1 MRHLLV
7 LALAVA
13 GAVIAAVAAQAE
25 PVIPISTDACPGFAQ
40 TYPDDYLESPNL
52 DFGSMP
58 AGAYIAPGDDLGAIT
73 LRRLGGPNGIR
84 WVISLRGLTAPGEGP
99 NGSIDL
105 PTLTAFASYSYTIHG
120 EFTTPPGRIGG
131 ADHRRRLY
139 PDRPLG
145 RRTHV
150 GARRHRRPRSRVEC
164 RHLERPLLARLKCSA
179 SRSARLPKRSSRSRK
194 DLARGAAALTHMR

>member
-40 TYPDDYLESPNL
+40 TYPDAYLESPNL

-99 NGSIDL
+99 NGSSDL

-120 EFTTPPGRIGG
+120 EFTTPPDASAGPIIGDG
-131 ADHRRRLY
+131 SIQIVRSD
-139 PDRPLG
+139 
-145 RRTHV
+145 
-150 GARRHRRPRSRVEC
+150 GARMWGQGGIADLVHGWSVGISNA
-164 RHLERPLLARLKCSA
+164 HCS
-179 SRSARLPKRSSRSRK
+179 L
-194 DLARGAAALTHMR
+194 G